1 MKRIIVRAAVT
12 SVVLLGLGAGVA
24 QAATVP
30 KGSHRG
36 IVVERNSATDKIT
49 DYTLQNADPVTGRFG
64 ALPVGDGAV
73 YAVHWTIMSHHK
85 VKGTGKY
92 VWGRMGYYVSGP
104 VALVLMGSSSYKY
117 TSIDITLTQSW
128 YGYTTGPYPP
138 YGHGAH
144 HTFAHTVV
152 AVNDPTTNLDRFTD
166 PGYPS

>member
-1 MKRIIVRAAVT
+1 MTGEVRYAPWVT
-12 SVVLLGLGAGVA
+12 A
-24 QAATVP
+24 
-30 KGSHRG
+30 
-36 IVVERNSATDKIT
+36 
-49 DYTLQNADPVTGRFG
+49 
-64 ALPVGDGAV
+64 AV

-92 VWGRMGYYVSGP
+92 VWGRMGCYRSGP
-104 VALVLMGSSSYKY
+104 VALVLMGSNSYKY

-128 YGYTTGPYPP
+128 YGCTTGPYPP

-166 PGYPS
+166 PDYPS